1 MMAIKFDDPLMC
13 PALPNLTINRSH
25 IRHGTCFPPAMISF
39 SRFKS
44 CLVLA
49 TAYFMLACT
58 GWLIGNH
65 LAIVSLYPERAA
77 IKIAQKYEAAPTGAY
92 SAELVTDGVDQ
103 QRVYTVFRDNQRIA
117 QVAISAFIGLGWQ
130 EDSYLRL

>member
-1 MMAIKFDDPLMC
+1 
-13 PALPNLTINRSH
+13 
-25 IRHGTCFPPAMISF
+25 MISF

-44 CLVLA
+44 CLALA
-49 TAYFMLACT
+49 IAYFMLACT

-77 IKIAQKYEAAPTGAY
+77 IKIAQKYEAAPSGAY

-103 QRVYTVFRDNQRIA
+103 QRIYTVFRDNQRIA